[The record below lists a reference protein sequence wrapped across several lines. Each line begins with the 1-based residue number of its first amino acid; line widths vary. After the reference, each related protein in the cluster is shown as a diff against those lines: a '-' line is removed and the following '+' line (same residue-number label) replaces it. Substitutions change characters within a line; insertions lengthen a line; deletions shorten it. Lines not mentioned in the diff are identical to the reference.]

1 MLHTHNITLE
11 STVVQGIGNVVS
23 DMAGEKVMLNIQK
36 GKYYNLGEVGGVIW
50 EGIASPSTVSGLIEA
65 IMADYAVD
73 PMECQEQ
80 VITFLAMLHTEGLI
94 EVRE

>member
-23 DMAGEKVMLNIQK
+23 DMAGETVMLNIQK

-50 EGIASPSTVSGLIEA
+50 EGIASPSTVNGLIDA
-65 IMADYAVD
+65 IMAEYSVDYKD
-73 PMECQEQ
+73 CQEQ
-80 VITFLAMLHTEGLI
+80 VVTFLEMLHNEGLI